1 MKTAQGCQVVKC
13 IVHTFDGSILYLSK
27 LWVQTGDL
35 ILQTFDHFHKN
46 YLHLFS
52 CKCECSFLLWVWI
65 MGTDFDTISWKPNEQ
80 GFESFFIWHVKA

>member
-27 LWVQTGDL
+27 QWVQTVDL
-35 ILQTFDHFHKN
+35 IKN

-80 GFESFFIWHVKA
+80 AFESFFIWHVKA